1 MDSFP
6 RMNGTLEVI
15 TPSFFS
21 RSLPGPNPLLYVL
34 LSSFAT
40 SSCHKSHQESP
51 IEILLMLGADVNP
64 PVHAWS
70 VFRVFKIERKL
81 YGRSDLDFLGKT
93 FETFAFPF
101 MDEC

>member
-15 TPSFFS
+15 TPSVYS
-21 RSLPGPNPLLYVL
+21 RSLPIVLTRYVL
-34 LSSFAT
+34 LSSFVT
-40 SSCHKSHQESP
+40 WSSHNSHQEP
-51 IEILLMLGADVNP
+51 PLKVLLILGTDVNP

-93 FETFAFPF
+93 FETLAFPF

>member
-15 TPSFFS
+15 TPSVYSRFFPVVLS
-21 RSLPGPNPLLYVL
+21 RYVL
-34 LSSFAT
+34 LSLFVT
-40 SSCHKSHQESP
+40 WSCHKSHQEPP
-51 IEILLMLGADVNP
+51 IKVLLILGTDVNP

-101 MDEC
+101 VDEC

>member
-1 MDSFP
+1 MDSSP
-6 RMNGTLEVI
+6 RMNGTLEVN
-15 TPSFFS
+15 TPSIYS
-21 RSLPGPNPLLYVL
+21 RSLPVVLSRYVL
-34 LSSFAT
+34 LSLFLTWSRP
-40 SSCHKSHQESP
+40 KSHQQSS
-51 IEILLMLGADVNP
+51 IKVLLILGTDVNP

-93 FETFAFPF
+93 FGTFAFPF